1 MAVIRRGLV
10 ALGWLAAAGLI
21 ALGAAGIVA
30 GMEGPASDPVRSGR
44 TVADDAR
51 VVAALEPIEADLRS
65 IGDAVDGLGRQ
76 ARGALAALSA
86 NDPTTAETAITT
98 GTGLL
103 AAVEPRIEAVR
114 GALGDVPLVGDPSAV
129 YRLSPDVQA
138 RAARAAEA
146 LAATDG
152 LEADWTRLTAGSLSA
167 IRLSRLLAQHDEAVV
182 AAAAKGRD
190 ADYDEALTTLDG
202 ADQAIAAARTM
213 RNQLAATV
221 DVTTLDAWLGRSED
235 YDRALRRLY
244 ETVRAANGTV
254 TPAVRDAIKAEEA
267 AKARLPPDTRALV
280 LIMADI
286 GRGRMNDA
294 AIAIEQAYTD
304 LLDALAVPLDV
315 PAP

>member
-1 MAVIRRGLV
+1 MAVIRRGLLAV
-10 ALGWLAAAGLI
+10 GWLAAAGLI

-30 GMEGPASDPVRSGR
+30 GMEGPASDPLRSGR

-51 VVAALEPIEADLRS
+51 VVAALEPIEAELRA
-65 IGDAVDGLGRQ
+65 IGDAVDRLGQ
-76 ARGALAALSA
+76 QSRGALAALSG
-86 NDPTTAETAITT
+86 NDPTAAETAITT

-103 AAVEPRIEAVR
+103 ADIEARIEAVR
-114 GALGDVPLVGDPSAV
+114 GGLTNVPLSGDPSAL

-138 RAARAAEA
+138 RAARAADA

-152 LEADWTRLTAGSLSA
+152 LDADWTRLTAGSLNA
-167 IRLSRLLAQHDEAVV
+167 IRLSRLLGDHDEAVV

-190 ADYDEALTTLDG
+190 ADYDAALSTLDD
-202 ADQAIAAARTM
+202 ADRAIAAARTI

-221 DVTTLDAWLGRSED
+221 EVTTLDAWLDRSER

-244 ETVRAANGTV
+244 EAVRAAKGTL
-254 TPAVRDAIKAEEA
+254 TPAVREAIKAEEA

-304 LLDALAVPLDV
+304 LLDALAVPLEV
-315 PAP
+315 AAP